1 MPGPAKL
8 PRRKPK
14 PHLSGA
20 STSAPTPEPQTKS
33 SKKQAQKPPATKAGK
48 LSKNT
53 PKPTKP
59 KTTTTTTGQ
68 PPRKPSGR
76 AVKHDWSTIR
86 REYIRGDDDVTYKVL
101 SQREGAPHEASIE
114 RKAAEEGWTEL
125 RLDFRRDVDLK
136 LRQVDVDLKTEVRR
150 RHAGIGKGMTNI
162 GATALNNLGAG
173 LKARGDDAQVL
184 MKEIVE
190 RLAKGEPVNSSGIQE
205 LIGRAVDAR
214 RFASLDTMDIVR
226 FIKYGTDLER
236 KALGMEE
243 VTVNFRNINSPDD
256 LDKLPEDVLWKIAGQ
271 LPPDEED
278 DEDW

>member
-8 PRRKPK
+8 PKSKPK
-14 PHLSGA
+14 PQTSGA
-20 STSAPTPEPQTKS
+20 STSTPTPDPQTNTT
-33 SKKQAQKPPATKAGK
+33 KQAQKPPATNAGK
-48 LSKNT
+48 RSQKT
-53 PKPTKP
+53 PNPVKP
-59 KTTTTTTGQ
+59 KTTTTTTPK

-76 AVKHDWSTIR
+76 AAKHDWSTIR
-86 REYIRGDDDVTYKVL
+86 REYIRGDDDTTYKL
-101 SQREGAPHEASIE
+101 LASRDNAPNERTIE
-114 RKAAEEGWTEL
+114 KKAAEEGWTEL
-125 RLDFRRDVDLK
+125 RADFRREVDLK

-162 GATALNNLGAG
+162 GATALNSLGAG
-173 LKARGDDAQVL
+173 LKAREDDAKEL
-184 MKEIVE
+184 MQEVAQ
-190 RLAKGEPVNSSGIQE
+190 RLAKGEAADSPKIQQ

>member
-14 PHLSGA
+14 PQPSGA

-33 SKKQAQKPPATKAGK
+33 SKKQAQKPPAKAGK
-48 LSKNT
+48 RSKNT
-53 PKPTKP
+53 PNPAKSKP
-59 KTTTTTTGQ
+59 TTTTTDK

-76 AVKHDWSTIR
+76 AAKHDWSTIR
-86 REYIRGDDDVTYKVL
+86 REYIRGDDDTTYKVL
-101 SQREGAPHEASIE
+101 ASREGAPNERTIE
-114 RKAAEEGWTEL
+114 KKAAEEGWTEL
-125 RLDFRRDVDLK
+125 RADFRREVDLK

-162 GATALNNLGAG
+162 GAQALNNLGAG

>member
-8 PRRKPK
+8 PKRKPK
-14 PHLSGA
+14 TQPSGA
-20 STSAPTPEPQTKS
+20 TTSASTPEPQTKKS
-33 SKKQAQKPPATKAGK
+33 NKQTHKPPAKAGK
-48 LSKNT
+48 RSQKTPNPVK
-53 PKPTKP
+53 PKP
-59 KTTTTTTGQ
+59 TTTTTPK

-76 AVKHDWSTIR
+76 AAKHDWSTIR
-86 REYIRGDDDVTYKVL
+86 REYIRGDDDTTYKL
-101 SQREGAPHEASIE
+101 LASRDNAPNERTIE
-114 RKAAEEGWTEL
+114 KKAAEEGWTEL
-125 RLDFRRDVDLK
+125 RADFRREVDLK